1 MVNLL
6 LYSLG
11 GIVFIHYTV
20 CHICNIAA
28 HTLWQIPISTLHC
41 GFRRDREKT
50 PNKLN
55 VTFYFGAT
63 VSMLN
68 LSAPTRWRYRAIQ
81 LFLRLMLRTMLV
93 SIAKVFLLALQSS
106 VRILNCVCVFSIRLT
121 GVLFPN
127 SITAGTSRHL
137 PPRPDCHFHQARWGV
152 ATTTWL
158 ASLWQLRGEWEKWPP
173 LTGLVSEFTERGVG
187 GSVTAVPDHSFQ
199 SALPPAHISLSLAH
213 TLTWLPPKY
222 VNICSQRR
230 NLRLWFKVNKCESS
244 RVLKERLKTASRLG
258 KEQEKQFNLQLHV
271 LFYIWI
277 SVSVSLCILESDTQN
292 REPACGK
299 SSDTRRKQ
307 HSPSE
312 GWEPLSH

>member
-230 NLRLWFKVNKCESS
+230 NLRL
-244 RVLKERLKTASRLG
+244 
-258 KEQEKQFNLQLHV
+258 
-271 LFYIWI
+271 
-277 SVSVSLCILESDTQN
+277 
-292 REPACGK
+292 
-299 SSDTRRKQ
+299 
-307 HSPSE
+307 
-312 GWEPLSH
+312 